1 MNNNSRFSNG
11 FLLGLIVGGGAVFLL
26 GTKTGKKIL
35 KNLSEQ
41 GWEGLTE
48 MLEEVDL
55 GEDEEEEEFSQEAS
69 SSNHQHP
76 DEGIKEVVKEE
87 PKEPTKKRFFRK
99 VKN

>member
-11 FLLGLIVGGGAVFLL
+11 FVFGLIVGGGAVFLL

-41 GWEGLTE
+41 GWEGLTK

-55 GEDEEEEEFSQEAS
+55 AEYEEEEPLEEVS
-69 SSNHQHP
+69 STNHQHA
-76 DEGIKEVVKEE
+76 DEEIKEEVKEE
-87 PKEPTKKRFFRK
+87 VKGPMKKRFFRK
-99 VKN
+99 SPK

>member
-1 MNNNSRFSNG
+1 MNNSRFSNG
-11 FLLGLIVGGGAVFLL
+11 FMLGLIVGGGAVFLL

-55 GEDEEEEEFSQEAS
+55 GEDEEEESMEEVS
-69 SSNHQHP
+69 SSNHQHA
-76 DEGIKEVVKEE
+76 DEEVKEEVKEE
-87 PKEPTKKRFFRK
+87 PKESTKKRFFRK
-99 VKN
+99 SSKQ